1 MRNILGNILWL
12 FIGAFAVVSSL
23 RLGIGDIRRP
33 GAGFVLFL
41 AGSLFIGCILL
52 QAILNGASSR
62 SKKHL
67 SATWPV
73 VPGRPVIVVV
83 IAALIYL
90 AVLEKLGYLL
100 ATFAFMLL
108 LFGLNRIKL
117 RIVMICALSSVAASY
132 CIFQGLLK
140 VPLPKGFFGF

>member
-1 MRNILGNILWL
+1 MRNILGSVFWL
-12 FIGAFAVVSSL
+12 FIGGFAMTSSL

-33 GAGFVLFL
+33 GAGFVLFS

-52 QAILNGASSR
+52 QAFLSR
-62 SKKHL
+62 TGSRREEPL
-67 SATWPV
+67 SDVWPGI
-73 VPGRPVIVVV
+73 PERPVQVVV

-90 AVLEKLGYLL
+90 SVLEQLGYLL

-117 RIVMICALSSVAASY
+117 RIVVMCAVSSVAASY

>member
-12 FIGAFAVVSSL
+12 FIGAFAVISSL

-52 QAILNGASSR
+52 QATLNGASSR
-62 SKKHL
+62 SEKHL
-67 SATWPV
+67 SATWPL

-90 AVLEKLGYLL
+90 AVLEKLGYLFT
-100 ATFAFMLL
+100 TFAFMLL

>member
-41 AGSLFIGCILL
+41 AGSLSIGCILL
-52 QAILNGASSR
+52 QAILNDASSR
-62 SKKHL
+62 SEKHL

>member
-1 MRNILGNILWL
+1 MRNILGNGLWL
-12 FIGAFAVVSSL
+12 FIGSFAMISSF

-33 GAGFVLFL
+33 GDGFVLFL
-41 AGSLFIGCILL
+41 AGSLFIGCILVRVIL
-52 QAILNGASSR
+52 SHTAGRDERPLSTAWSAISR
-62 SKKHL
+62 
-67 SATWPV
+67 
-73 VPGRPVIVVV
+73 RPVIIVI
-83 IAALIYL
+83 IAALLYL
-90 AVLEKLGYLL
+90 SVLEQLGYLL

-132 CIFQGLLK
+132 CIFQGLLN

>member
-1 MRNILGNILWL
+1 MRHLLGNAFWL
-12 FIGAFAVVSSL
+12 FIGGFAVISSL
-23 RLGIGDIRRP
+23 RLGIGDIHRP

-52 QAILNGASSR
+52 QAILSRTGRRREEPSSGI
-62 SKKHL
+62 
-67 SATWPV
+67 WPRI
-73 VPGRPVIVVV
+73 PERPVQVVV
-83 IAALIYL
+83 IGALVYL
-90 AVLEKLGYLL
+90 SVLEKLGYLL

-117 RIVMICALSSVAASY
+117 RTVVICALSSVAASY

-140 VPLPKGFFGF
+140 VPLPRGFFGF